1 MNREI
6 PQGAASSATPRM
18 PFQAPA
24 VDRSPTVPSRADTDS
39 QGVEANWD
47 IPWKLIGH
55 GAKGALDAWLSS
67 RA

>member
-6 PQGAASSATPRM
+6 PQSAASSATPRT

-24 VDRSPTVPSRADTDS
+24 VDRSPTAPARADTGAP
-39 QGVEANWD
+39 GVEANWEV
-47 IPWKLIGH
+47 PWTLLGQVT
-55 GAKGALDAWLSS
+55 KGALDAWLAS